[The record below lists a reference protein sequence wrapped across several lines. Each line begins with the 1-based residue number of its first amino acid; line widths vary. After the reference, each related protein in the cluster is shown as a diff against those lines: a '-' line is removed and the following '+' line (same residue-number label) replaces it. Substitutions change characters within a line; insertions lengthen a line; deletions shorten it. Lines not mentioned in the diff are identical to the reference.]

1 MNEVVKYLLEPS
13 ILQKPSGDT
22 EPYKS
27 LIDGAYRQFLQEET
41 VQPILRDL
49 LSEDGSTNVTEDCLT
64 QCVGVAALQTF
75 LNINWLAAPALEA
88 ETEADLSSL
97 ISRVVVRDGD
107 SLNTVLSSPHL
118 LLVAKLSLVEGLS
131 QTCPDLALLTWA
143 LRVCCVV
150 AQVLEE
156 KSDQLHHQM
165 ANIANW
171 GLDLAEKET
180 EEPAVCSLFYL
191 QCARY
196 HCLYY
201 RVKEAEKMTDLAAT
215 RLGLSLT
222 ETGALGKRT
231 KYQVKDLAQF
241 CIDVVADNSEEISEM
256 DESHLVRDVKLD
268 DDLRLKKIQFKD
280 GERGERELLVR
291 LSGLQQCVLMSRFTA
306 KVESLAVVESL
317 TAEEVLP
324 YLAPILE
331 SPQAW
336 STHLAALLARS
347 KVEATASRT
356 VERSL
361 AQLETAVEK
370 IKLDSSP
377 ADRLRLIHVSNL
389 PPLWEVERQLGKLML
404 GLGLTKAALDV
415 FTRLE
420 QWEEVIVCYTMLELR
435 HKAAEVIRARLEERE
450 TARLWCLLGDAT
462 DELDCYHKAL
472 QLSDNKSARAY
483 RSLGL
488 HHYFNKEYSL
498 CIPLF
503 EQSLDLS
510 SFQPLLLLRLAFSA
524 MDLENWEL
532 AAKSYRS
539 YCTMEMDNFEAWNNL
554 ANCYVKLGQK
564 ERAWRVLQESVRCDF
579 ENWKVW
585 DNLMVI
591 SVDIGA
597 FNDVLRSYTRILDI
611 KQSHADDQVLKILA
625 KAVLEDIP
633 DVEGVG
639 AARLKDKVQKLLA
652 RLTVAMPKEA
662 TAWRLYGDLLL
673 QETGQSEVVR
683 GVQCYQRSLAA
694 ITSVK
699 GWERTEEKCVEVVS
713 LSGDMMEAV
722 SRVEGVQQLQLS
734 SSIRL
739 SVSSASKLIQ
749 QGQTNVKTGEIT
761 ENIQTLLQPLLS
773 SLASLTD
780 RIVKLRE
787 G

>member
-1 MNEVVKYLLEPS
+1 
-13 ILQKPSGDT
+13 
-22 EPYKS
+22 
-27 LIDGAYRQFLQEET
+27 
-41 VQPILRDL
+41 
-49 LSEDGSTNVTEDCLT
+49 
-64 QCVGVAALQTF
+64 
-75 LNINWLAAPALEA
+75 
-88 ETEADLSSL
+88 
-97 ISRVVVRDGD
+97 
-107 SLNTVLSSPHL
+107 
-118 LLVAKLSLVEGLS
+118 
-131 QTCPDLALLTWA
+131 
-143 LRVCCVV
+143 
-150 AQVLEE
+150 
-156 KSDQLHHQM
+156 
-165 ANIANW
+165 
-171 GLDLAEKET
+171 
-180 EEPAVCSLFYL
+180 
-191 QCARY
+191 
-196 HCLYY
+196 
-201 RVKEAEKMTDLAAT
+201 
-215 RLGLSLT
+215 
-222 ETGALGKRT
+222 
-231 KYQVKDLAQF
+231 
-241 CIDVVADNSEEISEM
+241 
-256 DESHLVRDVKLD
+256 
-268 DDLRLKKIQFKD
+268 
-280 GERGERELLVR
+280 
-291 LSGLQQCVLMSRFTA
+291 MSRFTA
-306 KVESLAVVESL
+306 KVDSLAVVESL

-699 GWERTEEKCVEVVS
+699 GWERTEETCVEVIG
-713 LSGDMMEAV
+713 LTGNMMEAV
-722 SRVEGVQQLQLS
+722 TRVEGVQQLQLS

-749 QGQTNVKTGEIT
+749 QGQTNVKTGEMT
-761 ENIQTLLQPLLS
+761 ENIQTLLQPVLA